1 MMLLL
6 LLYYSWMLLLLSL
19 RRRKRRWSVILACPQ
34 LIGDELPHYF
44 ARQVFDHGLV
54 HDAVVLDDGRHGAV
68 LALVTARGLRAAE
81 GRAGRDLSQQLGL
94 VMALGEVAVE
104 VTLGLAHVLT
114 AATLDVE
121 GAGHARVGGLEELLA
136 SVVRLGRGRSSF
148 ARELLL
154 LQLLLLS

>member
-6 LLYYSWMLLLLSL
+6 LLHYSWMLLLLSL

-81 GRAGRDLSQQLGL
+81 GRAGSFFPRPGAPKNFL
-94 VMALGEVAVE
+94 EVI
-104 VTLGLAHVLT
+104 
-114 AATLDVE
+114 
-121 GAGHARVGGLEELLA
+121 
-136 SVVRLGRGRSSF
+136 RSSF
-148 ARELLL
+148 WAQNQPDRLVR
-154 LQLLLLS
+154 